1 MTSAHQA
8 CETDETETI
17 GSYDERRRIAA
28 LLTSVERE
36 AQISQRRLANE
47 LGVALGLVNLYV
59 KRCVRKGLIKVQQA
73 PSRRFAYYLTPK
85 GFAEKS
91 RLTSDYLM
99 WSLTFF
105 RRARAE
111 CAQAMRTA
119 GGRGWRR
126 MALAGGGDLAEIAA
140 MAATEAG
147 VEIVGVLD
155 AQGQG
160 LAGLPMAASLDDDA
174 LAAWRADAWLVTAIV
189 DAQALHD
196 TLVAR
201 FGPERVSSIALLSV
215 RGAA

>member
-1 MTSAHQA
+1 MTNAHQL
-8 CETDETETI
+8 CETDEAEAT

-36 AQISQRRLANE
+36 AQISQRRLASE

-73 PSRRFAYYLTPK
+73 PSRRYAYYLTPK

-105 RRARAE
+105 RRARSE
-111 CAQAMRTA
+111 CAEAMRA
-119 GGRGWRR
+119 AAERGWRR
-126 MALAGGGDLAEIAA
+126 VALAGGGDLAEIAA
-140 MAATEAG
+140 LAAAEAG

-155 AQGQG
+155 AQGQS
-160 LAGLPMAASLDDDA
+160 LAGRPSAASLDDDA

-196 TLVAR
+196 ALVAR
-201 FGPERVSSIALLSV
+201 FGPERVSSIALLSL
-215 RGAA
+215 RAAA